1 MATTGEIIKEKRE
14 KLGMTQVDL
23 ANKLNVN
30 KSAVNMMEHDKLSIS
45 PKRIIELSYILYCEP
60 TELIGDIPAVSGS
73 VVELE
78 LVAKQLD
85 DERIGML
92 IKYAKFLAKEK
103 KEKENK

>member
-1 MATTGEIIKEKRE
+1 M
-14 KLGMTQVDL
+14 
-23 ANKLNVN
+23 
-30 KSAVNMMEHDKLSIS
+30 
-45 PKRIIELSYILYCEP
+45 
-60 TELIGDIPAVSGS
+60 SGS

-103 KEKENK
+103 QEKENK